1 MINELIKLASHLDA
15 KGRYKEADY
24 LDSLVRRVT
33 AQSAQ
38 MTLDDSLI
46 SEELSQVF
54 GRGNAYLGELSAE
67 TKRAIHRDLRFS
79 PKFQYELTRADSDQ
93 TEINELNRNR

>member
-24 LDSLVRRVT
+24 LDGLIRRVT

-38 MTLDDSLI
+38 MTLDDNLI
-46 SEELSQVF
+46 SEELSQIF
-54 GRGNAYLGELSAE
+54 GSANAFLRELSAE
-67 TKRAIHRDLRFS
+67 TKRAIHKDLRFS
-79 PKFQYELTRADSDQ
+79 PNFQFELTRADSDQ
-93 TEINELNRNR
+93 AEIDELNRNR

>member
-24 LDSLVRRVT
+24 LDGLIRKVT

-38 MTLDDSLI
+38 MTLDDNLI
-46 SEELSQVF
+46 SEELSQIF
-54 GRGNAYLGELSAE
+54 GTASDVLG
-67 TKRAIHRDLRFS
+67 
-79 PKFQYELTRADSDQ
+79 QY
-93 TEINELNRNR
+93 